1 MSDLYDTH
9 EQGERVKSWLRENG
23 SAIVMGLVLAF
34 GLMFGFK
41 QWQAWETSK
50 RQQASAE
57 YQVMTT
63 LIKSNSMDAA
73 VSNYEV
79 LKAEYPKSAY
89 TSMAALMMAKA
100 RVSSGQFDLAA
111 SDLEYAMEHAQ
122 PDPVK
127 VIARERLARL
137 KLSQGDADSALKL
150 LDEAPSEV
158 GFEAQFAEVRGD
170 IYMAKGETELA
181 IGSYQAALSALD
193 ENVGNRDLIKFKL
206 EALGAA
212 ADETPV
218 VARDS
223 GGGEM

>member
-23 SAIVMGLVLAF
+23 SAIIMGLVLAF

-57 YQVMTT
+57 YQVMAS
-63 LIKSNSMDAA
+63 LIKDQNMDAA
-73 VSNYEV
+73 VSNYQV
-79 LKAEYPKSAY
+79 LKTEFPKSAY

-100 RVSSGQFDLAA
+100 RLVAGQDDLAA
-111 SDLEYAMEHAQ
+111 TDLQFAMEHAK
-122 PDPVK
+122 PDAFRL
-127 VIARERLARL
+127 IARERLARVR
-137 KLSQGDADSALKL
+137 LSQGKADAALKL

-158 GFEAQFAEVRGD
+158 GFESQFAEIRGD
-170 IYMAKGETELA
+170 SYLAKGDTELA
-181 IGSYQAALSALD
+181 IDYYQAALDAL
-193 ENVGNRDLIKFKL
+193 EEGVGNRDFLEIKLQSLKTTV
-206 EALGAA
+206 ADA
-212 ADETPV
+212 ADIDD
-218 VARDS
+218 AD